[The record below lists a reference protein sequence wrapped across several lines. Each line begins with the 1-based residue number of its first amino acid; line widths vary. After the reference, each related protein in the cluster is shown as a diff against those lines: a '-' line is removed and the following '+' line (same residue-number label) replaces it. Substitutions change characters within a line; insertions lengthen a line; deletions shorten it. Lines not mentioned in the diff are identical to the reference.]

1 MMEKLMHE
9 FSEKVA
15 KAKNDLLKNILA
27 KHGFCYDDV
36 YQKKVEIYALD
47 MISRKENGSHILY
60 IAKEYKIIDCV
71 EIFEKT
77 ETVDEKMTYKTWH
90 KDIQS
95 DLKYDDLLE
104 IFKQPDPNQ
113 ATLFD
118 MIGEQ

>member
-1 MMEKLMHE
+1 MEQLIHE

-36 YQKKVEIYALD
+36 FQKKVELYALD

-77 ETVDEKMTYKTWH
+77 ETDNGIMTYKTWC
-90 KDIQS
+90 KDVQS

-113 ATLFD
+113 TTLFD
-118 MIGEQ
+118 IIGEQ